1 MPPNPEG
8 AGGPVGAVGGGEES
22 GARPFTVVTRMRARR
37 RNEAYRV
44 ATPLELFFDLSFAA
58 AVAQAGQQLV
68 HALAAGE
75 PGHGL
80 TGYLL
85 VFFAIWWAWVNF
97 TWFASAYDTDDV
109 PYRLATLLQITGVL
123 VLAAGIPRA
132 FAHADY
138 TVAVAGYLIMR
149 VALTLQWLRAAR
161 GETGAARTAALTY
174 AAGLVVVQACWVL
187 LLALPGAAWVWGV
200 GPLIVA
206 ELAVPAVAERAHETP
221 WHPGH
226 IADRYGGFTII
237 VLGESISAATVAVQ
251 AALDR
256 QTALAELLPIAF
268 GGLVIVFAAFWIYF
282 ATPVEEYLRSDRQ
295 AFAWGYGHY
304 VIFGS
309 AAAIGAGIE
318 VAAEQVTR
326 QSHISALAAALAV
339 TVPTA
344 LYSLAVWLVHIRPFK
359 HQVASQLVYPASAA
373 LVLAASFAGH
383 WAVPLAALAAAAG
396 LATSIALAARGR
408 RGQWRYDRDRKP

>member
-1 MPPNPEG
+1 
-8 AGGPVGAVGGGEES
+8 
-22 GARPFTVVTRMRARR
+22 MRARR
-37 RNEAYRV
+37 RDEAHRSS
-44 ATPLELFFDLSFAA
+44 TPLELFFDLSFAA

-75 PGHGL
+75 PGHGI

-109 PYRLATLLQITGVL
+109 PYRLITLLQITGVL
-123 VLAAGIPRA
+123 VLAAGVPRA
-132 FAHADY
+132 FSDANY
-138 TVAVAGYLIMR
+138 TVATAGYLIMR

-161 GETGAARTAALTY
+161 GETGVARKAALTY
-174 AAGLVVVQACWVL
+174 AAGLVVVQGCWVL
-187 LLALPGAAWVWGV
+187 LLVLPSPAWEYGV
-200 GPLIVA
+200 GPLILA
-206 ELAVPAVAERAHETP
+206 ELAVPAVAERVHETP

-268 GGLVIVFAAFWIYF
+268 GGLVIVFTAFWIYF
-282 ATPVEEYLRSDRQ
+282 ATPIETYLGSGSERRV
-295 AFAWGYGHY
+295 FGWGYGHY

-318 VAAEQVTR
+318 IATEQVTHE
-326 QSHISALAAALAV
+326 SHISALAAALAV
-339 TVPTA
+339 TAPTA
-344 LYSLAVWLVHIRPFK
+344 LYSVAVWLVHNRTL
-359 HQVASQLVYPASAA
+359 HHEAGAQLVFPASAA
-373 LVLAASFAGH
+373 LVLAASFASH

-396 LATSIALAARGR
+396 LAVNVILVMRASASR
-408 RGQWRYDRDRKP
+408 Q

>member
-1 MPPNPEG
+1 
-8 AGGPVGAVGGGEES
+8 
-22 GARPFTVVTRMRARR
+22 MRGRR
-37 RNEAYRV
+37 RDEAHRSS
-44 ATPLELFFDLSFAA
+44 TPLELFFDLSFAV

-75 PGHGL
+75 LGHGI

-109 PYRLATLLQITGVL
+109 PYRLITLLQITGVL
-123 VLAAGIPRA
+123 VLAAGVPRA

-138 TVAVAGYLIMR
+138 SVTVTGYLIMR
-149 VALTLQWLRAAR
+149 AALTIQWLRAAH
-161 GETGAARTAALTY
+161 GVTGPARKAALAY
-174 AAGLVVVQACWVL
+174 AAGLVVVQTCWVVL
-187 LLALPGAAWVWGV
+187 LVLPGDVWEWGF
-200 GPLIVA
+200 GPLVLA
-206 ELAVPAVAERAHETP
+206 ELAVPAVAERIHETS

-282 ATPVEEYLRSDRQ
+282 ASPIDRFLNSSRR
-295 AFAWGYGHY
+295 AFLWGYGQY

-318 VAAEQVTR
+318 VATEQVTHA
-326 QSHISALAAALAV
+326 SHISAVAAGLAV

-344 LYSLAVWLVHIRPFK
+344 LYLMAVWLVHGRYFK
-359 HQVASQLVYPASAA
+359 QGVAEQLILPATAA
-373 LVLAASFAGH
+373 LVLVASLAGH
-383 WAVPLAALAAAAG
+383 WAVPLAGLAAAAG
-396 LATSIALAARGR
+396 LAVGIALTARRARGAGR
-408 RGQWRYDRDRKP
+408 LGEVR